1 MRLEAAM
8 LFLSRSEK
16 LLAGL
21 TALLWLL
28 LLVLLIAHPESGL
41 F

>member
-1 MRLEAAM
+1 M
-8 LFLSRSEK
+8 LLLSRSEK
-16 LLAGL
+16 VMAGL

-28 LLVLLIAHPESGL
+28 LLVLLIVHPESGL